1 MSAQTWRV
9 VLASGEVR
17 EVVVRA
23 GHSFTDGVGY
33 FARLSPTDTMAF
45 GAGPRGAVLRLA
57 VARYLDVREILSPGE
72 PTRAELT
79 AERDEARAHADRRA
93 LALDAVRDILGA
105 TEHEGAVDAAKRVVA
120 QRDTAAASVRQL
132 RADVELATTQRDEE
146 RTRADNA
153 ESEHDAAWTAG
164 AEAMRRGVDSA
175 VADAAAWADYRS
187 QQHASPDDD
196 EDATHAQAHA
206 LDAVL
211 ARIRAL
217 TVPTRP
223 EVLR

>member
-1 MSAQTWRV
+1 MAETWRV
-9 VLASGEVR
+9 VLADGTVR
-17 EVVVRA
+17 EVLVRA

-45 GAGPRGAVLRLA
+45 GADPRGAVLRLA
-57 VARYLDVREILSPGE
+57 VARYLDVAEILSPGE
-72 PTRAELT
+72 PSRAELT
-79 AERDEARAHADRRA
+79 ADRALADRRA
-93 LALDAVRDILGA
+93 LALDAVRDALGA
-105 TEHEGAVDAAKRVVA
+105 TEHEGAVDAAERVAA
-120 QRDTAAASVRQL
+120 QLSTALASVRQL

-153 ESEHDAAWTAG
+153 ESEHDEAWTAG

-223 EVLR
+223 EVSRG